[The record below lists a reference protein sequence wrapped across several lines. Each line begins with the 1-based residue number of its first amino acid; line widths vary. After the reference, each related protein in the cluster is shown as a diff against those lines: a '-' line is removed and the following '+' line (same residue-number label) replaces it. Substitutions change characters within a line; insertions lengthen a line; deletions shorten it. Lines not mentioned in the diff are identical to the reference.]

1 MLSLIPPFCFIRPMP
16 LISFVASDSRIR
28 AKYWSYRTQVR
39 DLLQYIL
46 FVGDSSFHFV
56 PFRMTLL
63 REDCISYQEILR
75 GYIPQNEINVIS
87 NEGERSHAKCTA
99 WYEILHFVH
108 AMFGMAKVMSSRTYV
123 RNPFRLRM

>member
-1 MLSLIPPFCFIRPMP
+1 MLLSLGR
-16 LISFVASDSRIR
+16 
-28 AKYWSYRTQVR
+28 
-39 DLLQYIL
+39 
-46 FVGDSSFHFV
+46 DSSFHFV

-99 WYEILHFVH
+99 WYEILHSAH
-108 AMFGMAKVMSSRTYV
+108 AT
-123 RNPFRLRM
+123 FRMKK